1 MFEIERRITAA
12 LQAGECSH
20 PDPVADPCKGPVI
33 KSHTVQRK
41 GGLSQIAEDSHVLTV
56 KPAMKGL
63 MESEGESWA
72 RPVGINKASVFP
84 GFCEKHDT
92 ALFKPVEGQTLPLDA
107 DHAFLLAYRAIAY
120 ERFAKDRQVSATELQ
135 REMDSGHPFMNQALV
150 QQPLRDVLFGIRM
163 GLDDIER
170 TKAAF
175 DRKLMTG
182 DRSDFHF
189 LAVRFDSLLPLVA
202 CTAFHVEQDFE
213 GNEWQRL
220 GHGDAP
226 FDLITLTITAFQGKA
241 VAVLGWNGET
251 DGPAARFAA
260 SFRRVP
266 DLEKADA
273 LLRLAFVQTDN
284 LFLRPSWWTA
294 LGEDD
299 QKAFVQMIMAG
310 TPTRPRSDGALLN
323 DGRRLLTAGVVEMV
337 SG

>member
-1 MFEIERRITAA
+1 
-12 LQAGECSH
+12 
-20 PDPVADPCKGPVI
+20 
-33 KSHTVQRK
+33 
-41 GGLSQIAEDSHVLTV
+41 
-56 KPAMKGL
+56 
-63 MESEGESWA
+63 
-72 RPVGINKASVFP
+72 
-84 GFCEKHDT
+84 
-92 ALFKPVEGQTLPLDA
+92 
-107 DHAFLLAYRAIAY
+107 
-120 ERFAKDRQVSATELQ
+120 
-135 REMDSGHPFMNQALV
+135 MDSGHPFMNQALV
-150 QQPLRDVLFGIRM
+150 QQPLRNILFGIRM

-220 GHGDAP
+220 GHGDEP

-241 VAVLGWNGET
+241 VAVLGWIGET

-260 SFRRVP
+260 SFQRVP

-294 LGEDD
+294 LSEDEK
-299 QKAFVQMIMAG
+299 KAFVQMIMAG
-310 TPTRPRSDGALLN
+310 TPTRPRSDGALLD
-323 DGRRLLTAGVVEMV
+323 DGRRLLIAGAVEMV